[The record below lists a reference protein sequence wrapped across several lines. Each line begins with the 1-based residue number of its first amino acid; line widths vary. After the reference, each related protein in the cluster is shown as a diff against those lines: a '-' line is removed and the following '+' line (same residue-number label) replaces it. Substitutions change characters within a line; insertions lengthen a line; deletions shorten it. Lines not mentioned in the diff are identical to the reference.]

1 MGKLESRI
9 DFRLRGYGGCLK
21 TIARFSL
28 DLKDN
33 CCINGEAVTMLGN
46 SGRPGV
52 RRRDRCFVHR
62 DQKRDL
68 TSHERK
74 MTNQS

>member
-9 DFRLRGYGGCLK
+9 DFRLRGYARCLK

-33 CCINGEAVTMLGN
+33 RCINGEAVTMLGN

-52 RRRDRCFVHR
+52 CTGGIVVLFIAIRNV
-62 DQKRDL
+62 
-68 TSHERK
+68 T
-74 MTNQS
+74 